1 MISSDSINYIF
12 NPIEESKKQVDAI
25 YDIVNELA
33 DQRLL
38 NNRSS
43 NLILKKE
50 DPELHM
56 NDYL

>member
-43 NLILKKE
+43 N
-50 DPELHM
+50 
-56 NDYL
+56 